1 MGTFQYC
8 SEGNNAHELDFPEV
22 VKLGEDLLNS
32 SPMLASVCACVVLL
46 MICQSCCG
54 AVSRTRAQER
64 TLKGDLL
71 ILGPEQEGQNAQ
83 LCHIILE

>member
-8 SEGNNAHELDFPEV
+8 SEGNNAHGLDFSEV

-32 SPMLASVCACVVLL
+32 SPMLVSACACVVLL
-46 MICQSCCG
+46 LICRSCCE
-54 AVSRTRAQER
+54 AVSCTRAQER

-83 LCHIILE
+83 LSHIILE